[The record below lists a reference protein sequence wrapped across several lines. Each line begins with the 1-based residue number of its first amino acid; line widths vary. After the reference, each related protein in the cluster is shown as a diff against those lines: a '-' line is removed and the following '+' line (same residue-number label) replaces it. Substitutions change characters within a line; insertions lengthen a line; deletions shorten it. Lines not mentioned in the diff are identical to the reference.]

1 MVIMG
6 IDVVVGTSMSAVADD
21 GPTIRAAAVPV
32 AAAVQMAD
40 LRLNRTCGCCCCDQA
55 WIRVDAIEI
64 EKRKQKRVVVVMAIM
79 LVVLRRLERR
89 YSEWPVMVV
98 MVVMV
103 EGRWTTD
110 GWVAIFRNVDF
121 SELP

>member
-1 MVIMG
+1 MG
-6 IDVVVGTSMSAVADD
+6 IDVVVGTSMSAAADD
-21 GPTIRAAAVPV
+21 GPTIRAAAIPV
-32 AAAVQMAD
+32 AVAVQMAD
-40 LRLNRTCGCCCCDQA
+40 LRLSRTCGCCCDQA

-64 EKRKQKRVVVVMAIM
+64 KENKKKQKRVVVVMAIM

-98 MVVMV
+98 VVVVMMDDRRV
-103 EGRWTTD
+103 RGDLSKR
-110 GWVAIFRNVDF
+110 GL